1 MKKFIVAAVLL
12 SASATA
18 AVSISRPVTISRPIT
33 ISRPVPVQAKPAP
46 VPAKPAPVSNVA
58 KSGSNVSTAALAAT
72 TAVIATTALNQANAQ
87 TVSVADEDADTR
99 LANVNVPLLTLCSEE
114 QLVRAHQWQQYCHAA
129 LSGLITDYCAVL
141 SYQRYCDPATVE
153 EIKGKQPARPHYINT
168 YMR

>member
-46 VPAKPAPVSNVA
+46 VSNVA

-72 TAVIATTALNQANAQ
+72 TAVIATTALNQASAQ

-99 LANVNVPLLTLCSEE
+99 LANVNVPLLTICSEE

-153 EIKGKQPARPHYINT
+153 DIKGKQPARPHYINT

>member
-18 AVSISRPVTISRPIT
+18 AVSISRPVTV
-33 ISRPVPVQAKPAP
+33 SRPVPVQAKPAP
-46 VPAKPAPVSNVA
+46 APAKPAPVSNVA
-58 KSGSNVSTAALAAT
+58 KSGSNVNTAVLAAT

-99 LANVNVPLLTLCSEE
+99 LANVNVPLLTICSEE

>member
-46 VPAKPAPVSNVA
+46 VRPAPVSNVA

-99 LANVNVPLLTLCSEE
+99 LANVNVPLLTICSEE

>member
-46 VPAKPAPVSNVA
+46 VSNVA
-58 KSGSNVSTAALAAT
+58 KSGSGVNTAVLAAT

-99 LANVNVPLLTLCSEE
+99 LANVNVPLLTICSEE

>member
-46 VPAKPAPVSNVA
+46 VSSVA
-58 KSGSNVSTAALAAT
+58 KSSSGVNTAVLAAT

-99 LANVNVPLLTLCSEE
+99 LANVNVPLLTICTEE
-114 QLVRAHQWQQYCHAA
+114 QLVRANQWQQFCKASV
-129 LSGLITDYCAVL
+129 SGMMTDYCAL
-141 SYQRYCDPATVE
+141 ISYQRYCEPATVND
-153 EIKGKQPARPHYINT
+153 IRGKQPARPHYINT
-168 YMR
+168 YLR